1 MSAVLEFNYL
11 KAPIG
16 FFLLFV
22 LPALLIGIAPS
33 IVVDYGRLVAHTA
46 TAGESAIV
54 LPVISLALIA
64 IAWWIG
70 RLLFEI
76 AWENFW
82 QLHYSLVLPV
92 FVVLRELLRAMLEK
106 FRGRAVTAEQ
116 LDHGRR
122 VCAVIAALI
131 FAGGG
136 LAVAVSVDVSF
147 GWKLVDVIHLRWR
160 PVVFAALCNAAVILG
175 ISAALESLFWIWREL
190 SLKDTVRDWVPG
202 SADADALLS
211 ASPTYPI
218 CISSESATVIAW
230 RPGPMGRAA
239 IGSSAPHCAS
249 LARYIALARLIAC

>member
-46 TAGESAIV
+46 TGGESAIV

-136 LAVAVSVDVSF
+136 LAVAVSVEVSF
-147 GWKLVDVIHLRWR
+147 GMETCRRHPPSLATCRVRRALQCRSHSWHFRRPRKPLLDLARALPERHRPRLGSRLGECRRVACQRRPLIRSAYRRRALRSSH
-160 PVVFAALCNAAVILG
+160 G
-175 ISAALESLFWIWREL
+175 G
-190 SLKDTVRDWVPG
+190 RDRWAERQSGHPHRI
-202 SADADALLS
+202 AQ
-211 ASPTYPI
+211 
-218 CISSESATVIAW
+218 AW
-230 RPGPMGRAA
+230 RVTSRQPD
-239 IGSSAPHCAS
+239 
-249 LARYIALARLIAC
+249 